1 MSKTK
6 DHAGLVDQTDTV
18 EQRDFIEATS
28 LVLLGRSTKASP
40 EKFRRTANFR
50 GKAFVHRTIE
60 RRLLKHF
67 SVRMIGRKRD
77 VNF

>member
-28 LVLLGRSTKASP
+28 LVLLGRSTLAFP
-40 EKFRRTANFR
+40 EKFRRTKNFR

-60 RRLLKHF
+60 RRLLKDF
-67 SVRMIGRKRD
+67 TLRVIGRQRD